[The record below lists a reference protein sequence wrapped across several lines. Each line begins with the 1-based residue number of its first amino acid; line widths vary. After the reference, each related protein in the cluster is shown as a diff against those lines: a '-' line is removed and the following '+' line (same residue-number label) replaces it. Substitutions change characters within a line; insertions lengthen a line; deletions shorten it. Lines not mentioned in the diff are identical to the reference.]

1 MDWYQQLGTVNLQF
15 FTRGGYP
22 QTRVMLFPS
31 HRDLTV
37 KVKQGNLFHVTH
49 LLLEGNVLWPCKV
62 KTNYDSG
69 VVEVYLTKETPG
81 IWHSLGEREEDDGTK
96 TEVQQQ
102 QQHYDSM
109 EVVSVS
115 AVAHNT
121 KLIILRHKNRIMD
134 AIPIGY
140 SVPVLAYI
148 DGTVFKC
155 SKHLN
160 VAMVQYFFCRL
171 DVPPLCAEN
180 LLHLLVFTVTIHI
193 SPCTIFRHQCTVHLL
208 STCLISRYFSCL
220 HLATLHF

>member
-1 MDWYQQLGTVNLQF
+1 MKSGNLNFLEPSGPLQACNRIALLFFAVSDPQENAVTMDWYQQLGTVNLQF

-22 QTRVMLFPS
+22 QTQVMLFPS

-37 KVKQGNLFHVTH
+37 KVKLGNLLHVTH

-62 KTNYDSG
+62 KTNYSSG

-81 IWHSLGEREEDDGTK
+81 IWRSLGEREEDDGQK
-96 TEVQQQ
+96 TEV

-121 KLIILRHKNRIMD
+121 KLIILRHKNRTMD

-140 SVPVLAYI
+140 SVPVLANI
-148 DGTVFKC
+148 DGTV
-155 SKHLN
+155 
-160 VAMVQYFFCRL
+160 
-171 DVPPLCAEN
+171 LC
-180 LLHLLVFTVTIHI
+180 LL
-193 SPCTIFRHQCTVHLL
+193 
-208 STCLISRYFSCL
+208 
-220 HLATLHF
+220 

>member
-1 MDWYQQLGTVNLQF
+1 
-15 FTRGGYP
+15 
-22 QTRVMLFPS
+22 MLFPS

-148 DGTVFKC
+148 DGVEVVRSYTP
-155 SKHLN
+155 
-160 VAMVQYFFCRL
+160 VAAALDEKFLPPGWTEDCLCLMVKQYS
-171 DVPPLCAEN
+171 DG
-180 LLHLLVFTVTIHI
+180 LV
-193 SPCTIFRHQCTVHLL
+193 
-208 STCLISRYFSCL
+208 SRYLCTLKSEDTPVSEPFIL
-220 HLATLHF
+220 QPYKQRHLVAGSARQTCSHRCEVLCDVHIDEAR

>member
-37 KVKQGNLFHVTH
+37 KVKLGNLLHVTH
-49 LLLEGNVLWPCKV
+49 VLLEGNVLWPCKV
-62 KTNYDSG
+62 KTNYNSG

-81 IWHSLGEREEDDGTK
+81 VWRSLGEREEDDGQK
-96 TEVQQQ
+96 TEVLQ

-121 KLIILRHKNRIMD
+121 KLIVLRHKNRIMD

-140 SVPVLAYI
+140 SVPVLANI
-148 DGTVFKC
+148 DGTV
-155 SKHLN
+155 L
-160 VAMVQYFFCRL
+160 YFL
-171 DVPPLCAEN
+171 
-180 LLHLLVFTVTIHI
+180 
-193 SPCTIFRHQCTVHLL
+193 
-208 STCLISRYFSCL
+208 
-220 HLATLHF
+220 